1 MKYNWIYKIY
11 FILYEIYNANMIAKF
26 GEDTFTHP
34 FHDSQVWLE
43 VVASDRP
50 NRNRVYD
57 LLIASAREL
66 KTRCIVLIVVTPYFS
81 PSYTS
86 HEFDEIVHKWV

>member
-1 MKYNWIYKIY
+1 
-11 FILYEIYNANMIAKF
+11 
-26 GEDTFTHP
+26 
-34 FHDSQVWLE
+34 VWLE
-43 VVASDRP
+43 AVASDRP

-66 KTRCIVLIVVTPYFS
+66 KAGCIVLIVVTPYFS

-86 HEFDEIVHKWV
+86 YEFDEIVHK

>member
-1 MKYNWIYKIY
+1 M
-11 FILYEIYNANMIAKF
+11 
-26 GEDTFTHP
+26 
-34 FHDSQVWLE
+34 WLE
-43 VVASDRP
+43 AVASDRP

-66 KTRCIVLIVVTPYFS
+66 KAGCIVLIVVTPYFS

-86 HEFDEIVHKWV
+86 HEFDEIVHKWI